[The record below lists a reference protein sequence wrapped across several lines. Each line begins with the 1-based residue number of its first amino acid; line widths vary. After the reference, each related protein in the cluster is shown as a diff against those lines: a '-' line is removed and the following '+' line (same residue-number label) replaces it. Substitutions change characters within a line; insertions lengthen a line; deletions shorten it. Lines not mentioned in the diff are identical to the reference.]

1 MAVKATHTIVLA
13 LVVGFSLGG
22 CGYHL
27 VGTASTLPEEL
38 TKLYVETFENLT
50 PWTDMDQRVMESLN
64 LEWVRRRRFE
74 LVAKRE
80 DADVML
86 SGVIMSVRV
95 TPVEI
100 DERGRAT
107 KYQMALTTS
116 VKFNDIRGDEPELM
130 WEDRAFSRRTS
141 YVVDPN
147 ATNYYDRQLDAM
159 DRVSE
164 DYARALVSA
173 VLEGF

>member
-1 MAVKATHTIVLA
+1 MATRKVVLVLA
-13 LVVGFSLGG
+13 TAVVLGG

-38 TKLYVETFENLT
+38 TTLYVETFENLT

-74 LVAKRE
+74 LVTKRE
-80 DADVML
+80 GADVML

-100 DERGRAT
+100 DEQGRAT
-107 KYQMALTTS
+107 KYQMALTSS
-116 VKFNDIRGDEPELM
+116 VKFNDIRGDEPKLM

-141 YVVDPN
+141 YLVDPN

-159 DRVSE
+159 DRVSQE
-164 DYARALVSA
+164 FARALVSA